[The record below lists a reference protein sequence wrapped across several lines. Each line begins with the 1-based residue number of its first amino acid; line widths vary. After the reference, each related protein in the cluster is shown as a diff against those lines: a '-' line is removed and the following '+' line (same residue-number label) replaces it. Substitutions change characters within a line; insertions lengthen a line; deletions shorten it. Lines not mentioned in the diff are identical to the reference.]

1 MTADQRDDGKVQGR
15 PRDGRIDAAIIA
27 ATRELILQTG
37 YSALSLSAIAARA
50 GTTTAA
56 IYRRWSGKVHLVH
69 EAVLAD
75 PVLSEPVL
83 SAPNGSGDIRQDIRA
98 LVEATRA
105 MFDRP
110 EVRVALPGLIADT
123 VADPALHSLM
133 IARLAGN
140 LTEFEDRFGEGRRG
154 GEDLPMLA
162 EVVAGSAI
170 FRILIRQDAALDDTW
185 VNAMTAMITE
195 SWPPNRS
202 APTTTAPEPA
212 SHPSRHP

>member
-1 MTADQRDDGKVQGR
+1 MTADRRGDGKTPGR

-69 EAVLAD
+69 EAVL
-75 PVLSEPVL
+75 SHETIT
-83 SAPNGSGDIRQDIRA
+83 APSGSGDVAQDIRA

-123 VADPALHSLM
+123 VADPELHSMM

-140 LTEFEDRFGEGRRG
+140 LTAFESRFGQGRRDDD
-154 GEDLPMLA
+154 ELPMLA

-170 FRILIRQDAALDDTW
+170 FRILIRNDAALDQAW
-185 VNAMTAMITE
+185 VDAMTEMITQR
-195 SWPPNRS
+195 WPS
-202 APTTTAPEPA
+202 GT
-212 SHPSRHP
+212 